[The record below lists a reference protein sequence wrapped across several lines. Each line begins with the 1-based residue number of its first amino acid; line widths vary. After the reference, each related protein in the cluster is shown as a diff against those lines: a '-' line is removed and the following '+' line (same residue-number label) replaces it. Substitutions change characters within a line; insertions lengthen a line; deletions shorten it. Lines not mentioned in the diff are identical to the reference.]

1 MKIKELQK
9 KYPEFIYENFQYE
22 FKGGALSANFKFRI
36 PPSIEFNPSIT
47 IKNVDRGQAAK
58 IGTKNLQNLIF
69 HLGLAE
75 MPTYWKT
82 VCAPKIIIRAGYLDK
97 NQIKFWS
104 EFIFKW
110 NGPVFFE
117 IKAAFY

>member
-1 MKIKELQK
+1 
-9 KYPEFIYENFQYE
+9 
-22 FKGGALSANFKFRI
+22 
-36 PPSIEFNPSIT
+36 
-47 IKNVDRGQAAK
+47 
-58 IGTKNLQNLIF
+58 
-69 HLGLAE
+69 